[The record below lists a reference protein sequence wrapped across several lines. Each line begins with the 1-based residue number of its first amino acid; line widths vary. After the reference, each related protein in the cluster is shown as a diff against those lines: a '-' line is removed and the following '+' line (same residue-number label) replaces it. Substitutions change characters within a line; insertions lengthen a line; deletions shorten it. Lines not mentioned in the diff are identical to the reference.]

1 MVGVCET
8 ERSLALPPASAI
20 PYRVLVCASGMSPA
34 IITETLYAL
43 ITRPLP
49 SEPFVPDEI
58 HIVTTTEGQKRIAK
72 DLLQPGGPFEQL
84 LAAYLPSG
92 CTRPRFD
99 ATTIHVISGQADVNS
114 EHSNKLAGD
123 CMFHTYLSIQ
133 NGSLLKRGAG
143 RGAPHI
149 HASIAGGRK
158 TMSFL
163 MGHVFSLLAGPND
176 ELSHVLVNEPFEAVR
191 PTFFFPP
198 QQPVMHVHTPRGLGG
213 ASAQGAVEIS
223 SDQARIELGLIT
235 ALKLGNQWM
244 PSAWSDGS
252 ATHMSFE
259 LAVRLANAQ
268 HTPEPITLMLAQDSL
283 DLKTRSYMSVCGQ
296 EIDLGVSE
304 FALLAMYAL
313 VKQNAHR
320 CPSGEALDITALP
333 AGLWDLLP
341 NEFGDNRK
349 KFSAFSADKFKTSRT
364 RLDAALQRHIGSA
377 ASHYLIAPIGDKA
390 AGTHRPYQLVT
401 PANLIEFGGDS
412 AFLGWDSEWWPIL
425 RRHLLQIPS
434 V

>member
-1 MVGVCET
+1 
-8 ERSLALPPASAI
+8 
-20 PYRVLVCASGMSPA
+20 VLVCASGMSPA

-43 ITRPLP
+43 ITRQLP
-49 SEPFVPDEI
+49 SDPFVPDEI
-58 HIVTTTEGQKRIAK
+58 HIVTTTEGQVRIAK

-84 LAAYLPSG
+84 LDAYLPSG
-92 CTRPRFD
+92 HARPRFD
-99 ATTIHVISGQADVNS
+99 ASTIHVISGQADVSS
-114 EHSNKLAGD
+114 EHSNRLAGD
-123 CMFHTYLSIQ
+123 CMFQTYLGIQ
-133 NGSLLKRGAG
+133 NSSLLKRDAG
-143 RGAPHI
+143 RGAPYI

-198 QQPVMHVHTPRGLGG
+198 QQPVMHAYIPRATGG
-213 ASAQGAVEIS
+213 ARAQGASRELEIS

-252 ATHMSFE
+252 ATQMGFE

-268 HTPEPITLMLAQDSL
+268 HTPERITLMLAQSSV
-283 DLKTRSYMSVCGQ
+283 DLKTRSYVSVCGQ

-313 VKQNAHR
+313 VKQNAQR
-320 CPSGEALDITALP
+320 CPGGEALDITALP
-333 AGLWDLLP
+333 TALWDLLP

-364 RLDAALQRHIGSA
+364 RLDAALQRHIGGA

-401 PANLIEFGGDS
+401 HAHLIEFGGDS
-412 AFLGWDSEWWPIL
+412 EYLGWDSEWWPIL
-425 RRHLLQIPS
+425 RRHLATHEGHAASNPGW
-434 V
+434 VTPTPAA